1 MNLVHVLEGLDGV
14 ITFGHGVFGIVE
26 PFGHAS
32 HELIH
37 RDLLVVIPVEILHH
51 LRRRRFIVRV
61 QFPELD
67 FLQELLQLMERD
79 RLVSV
84 LILLLKQ
91 TAQIN

>member
-14 ITFGHGVFGIVE
+14 ITFGHCIFGIVE
-26 PFGHAS
+26 PFGHPS

-37 RDLLVVIPVEILHH
+37 GDLVVVVPVEVLHH
-51 LRRRRFIVRV
+51 LRRRPFIVRV

-67 FLQELLQLMERD
+67 FLEKLLQLMERD

-91 TAQIN
+91 PSDC